1 LESLEGETRQAVAK
15 MVREY
20 DPIWQCVVVI
30 SAEDD
35 SIHAYKVGLVDPS
48 QS

>member
-1 LESLEGETRQAVAK
+1 
-15 MVREY
+15 MVGEY

-30 SAEDD
+30 SEEDD
-35 SIHAYKVGLVDPS
+35 SIHAYKVGLVDPN

>member
-1 LESLEGETRQAVAK
+1 

-20 DPIWQCVVVI
+20 DPSRQCVVVI
-30 SAEDD
+30 SDEDD
-35 SIHAYKVGLVDPS
+35 SIHAYKVGLVDPN

>member
-1 LESLEGETRQAVAK
+1 MAK

-20 DPIWQCVVVI
+20 DPSWQCVVVI
-30 SAEDD
+30 SDEDD
-35 SIHAYKVGLVDPS
+35 SIHAYKVGLVDPN